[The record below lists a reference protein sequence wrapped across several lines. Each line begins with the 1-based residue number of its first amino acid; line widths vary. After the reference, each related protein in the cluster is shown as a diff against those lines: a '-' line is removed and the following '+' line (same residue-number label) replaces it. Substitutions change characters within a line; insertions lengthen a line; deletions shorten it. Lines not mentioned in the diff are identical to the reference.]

1 MADIGLY
8 WDSENQC
15 VDWKWTTKIINGVEV
30 TDIDTDNDLES
41 YLILRLFTN
50 RRAESSWTTTPYK
63 EGWWYDVLDEQ
74 GLTGSRLWQL
84 WYLPVTDKDAYEARA
99 NDLVR
104 EALQVMIDDKIAD
117 TIDINCNLQGTKQ
130 LNIAI
135 TVNKAKDS
143 QSFSYIWS
151 TTKQ

>member
-8 WDSENQC
+8 WDDTNQC

-50 RRAESSWTTTPYK
+50 RRAESSWTTTANK
-63 EGWWYDVLDEQ
+63 EGWWYDALDEQ
-74 GLTGSRLWQL
+74 GQTGSRLWQL
-84 WYLPVTDKDAYEARA
+84 WYLPVTDKAAYEARA
-99 NDLVR
+99 NDFVR
-104 EALQVMIDDKIAD
+104 EALQVMIEDKIAD
-117 TIDINCNLQGTKQ
+117 TIDITCTLQGTKQ
-130 LNIAI
+130 LHISI
-135 TVNKAKDS
+135 TVTKARDS
-143 QSFSYIWS
+143 QSFSYIWN